1 MRIKVTAKNSTLYP
15 ITYVRIESVIYMY
28 GDRNGTT
35 LVFDAQH
42 SLYVKETIEEIS
54 SMLPGGIHE
63 H

>member
-1 MRIKVTAKNSTLYP
+1 MRIKVTDKNSALYP

-35 LVFDAQH
+35 LVFDTKH
-42 SLYVKETIEEIS
+42 SLSVKETIEEIS

>member
-1 MRIKVTAKNSTLYP
+1 MRIKVTDKNSTLYP
-15 ITYVRIESVIYMY
+15 ITYVHIESVIYMY
-28 GDRNGTT
+28 GNENGTT